1 MITVPADRL
10 RELGVKIFEAQG
22 APEETAR
29 FLVDTLVEANLT
41 GHDSHG
47 VHYFVGYSDRLSRG
61 FIKADEEPR
70 VVKETPT
77 SALVDGRWA
86 FGQVTAMRVAETA
99 VKKAR
104 ESMVAGVGAFNCNH
118 IGRVGYYTSWAASQ
132 GIIANMYVNVGNPS
146 ASAFNG
152 LGKAFGTNPY
162 SVSVP
167 TGCDTPF
174 LVDWATSVVAQGK
187 ISVARAKHAKIPT
200 HWTRDRYGRVTD
212 DPNATYSGG
221 WLLPFAE
228 YKGYGMAMICDLLG
242 AVLTGSRTAISG
254 VAEPPSPNGVFMFAV
269 NPEAF
274 VGLEA
279 FKAGATAFLGQVKA
293 LPAEAGKRVMVP
305 GEPEKESKERRLREG
320 IPVPDDTWAQIRAVC
335 ARLGVDM
342 SDTEK

>member
-1 MITVPADRL
+1 MIIVPADAL
-10 RELGVKIFEAQG
+10 RELGVKIFAAQG
-22 APEETAR
+22 TPDEKAR
-29 FLVDTLVEANLT
+29 FLVDTLIEANLA

-47 VHYFVGYSDRLSRG
+47 VHYYVGYSDRVKRG
-61 FIKADEEPR
+61 FIDVDAEPA

-86 FGQVTAMRVAETA
+86 FGQVTAMRVAELA
-99 VKKAR
+99 VEKAR

-118 IGRVGYYTSWAASQ
+118 IGRVGYYTSWAAKQ
-132 GIIANMYVNVGNPS
+132 GIIGNMYVNVGNPS
-146 ASAFNG
+146 ACAYNG
-152 LGKAFGTNPY
+152 LGKVLGTNPY

-167 TGCDTPF
+167 TGSETPF

-200 HWTRDRYGRVTD
+200 TWTRDKYGRVTD
-212 DPNATYSGG
+212 DPNAVYNGG
-221 WLLPFAE
+221 WLLPFSE
-228 YKGYGMAMICDLLG
+228 YKGYGMSMICELLG
-242 AVLTGSRTAISG
+242 AVLTGSRTGISG
-254 VAEPPSPNGVFMFAV
+254 VAEPPSPNGVFMLAV

-274 VGLEA
+274 VGLDA
-279 FKAGATAFLGQVKA
+279 FTEGASRLLSQMKA

-320 IPVPDDTWAQIRAVC
+320 IPIPDDTWAQIKALC